1 MLFVNAHVF
10 VIGRASPLAK
20 GTRYFGMELQFPEIT
35 SIGFTKLARLTPPGV
50 LIMRPAGRI
59 SPLSSLQLP
68 FMRFPGPFMAKRPQ
82 VVLRPRRKHKSDVS
96 KPSCLESIVGQTQC
110 EQRSNL

>member
-20 GTRYFGMELQFPEIT
+20 GTRYFGMELPFPEIT
-35 SIGFTKLARLTPPGV
+35 SIGFTRLARLTPPGV

-59 SPLSSLQLP
+59 SPLSCLQLP
-68 FMRFPGPFMAKRPQ
+68 FHAIRRPIYGETAAGC
-82 VVLRPRRKHKSDVS
+82 VAAAPK
-96 KPSCLESIVGQTQC
+96 T
-110 EQRSNL
+110 